1 MKVSTVRKMPIK
13 TSNEKMISESTWER
27 KVQYRKFQGSV
38 KEDQHRQRYRPMR
51 VRVSK
56 GFTT

>member
-1 MKVSTVRKMPIK
+1 MPIK